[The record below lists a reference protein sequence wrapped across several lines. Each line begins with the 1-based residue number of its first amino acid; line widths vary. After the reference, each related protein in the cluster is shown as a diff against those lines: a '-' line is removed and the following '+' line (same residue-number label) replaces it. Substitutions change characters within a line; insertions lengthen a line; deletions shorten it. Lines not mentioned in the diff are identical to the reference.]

1 MKKMKDENIK
11 LEKLQVNLKKITHS
25 FIKQVNSMEAPVH
38 IYTHLDADGLSSG
51 AILGKALYRENIP
64 FQITVLRQLEKR
76 EISKISKNVE
86 QYHSYLIFSD
96 FGSGQYLE
104 LQTELI
110 NKNKYKNF
118 LVLDHHIP
126 QAVSSKADLNLIA
139 EVHETT
145 KDWQINPYFF
155 GIDGSVEITGAG
167 LCYYFAKCLKKENLD
182 LSPLA
187 LIGAIGDI
195 QNKGKNNSFLGIN
208 NLILEDAINSG
219 QIEVVNDLN
228 FSTLK
233 PLNEAIAYSNEIKLP
248 GLSKDVNK
256 SLIFLKTI
264 GILMENSDGKVKT
277 LNELDQDEK
286 QKISSAI
293 IEYAS
298 MKLNLEPSK
307 IIKKLIINR
316 YLLKNEPSNSVI
328 HDLKEFSKLLNACG
342 RTYNASLGIA
352 IAMGNRKEIYQQS
365 MEVLKNYR
373 KSLVKGLSWIE
384 NNNKIQQKDSIQYF
398 FGEEVISE
406 SIIGTISSILI
417 FEHGKGVDISKPIFG
432 LAKRTDEDVYKV
444 SGRAHESIVS
454 QGINL
459 SEVIREASQRS
470 NIESLGGG
478 HPPAAGTK
486 IPVDLVD
493 EFLENCNIAV
503 HNQISNKIAQT

>member
-1 MKKMKDENIK
+1 MNNENIK
-11 LEKLQVNLKKITHS
+11 LEKMNVNLKKITHS
-25 FIKQVNSMEAPVH
+25 FLNQIESMEAPVH

-76 EISKISKNVE
+76 EIKRILKKVE
-86 QYHSYLIFSD
+86 VYNNYLIFSD

-110 NKNKYKNF
+110 HKKKIKNF

-126 QAVSSKADLNLIA
+126 QNVSSKEDINLI
-139 EVHETT
+139 EEIHETT
-145 KDWQINPYFF
+145 KDWHVNPYFF
-155 GIDGSVEITGAG
+155 GIDGSFEIPGAG
-167 LCYYFAKCLKKENLD
+167 LCYYFAKCLKQENID

-187 LIGAIGDI
+187 LVGAIGDI
-195 QNKGKNNSFLGIN
+195 QNKGLNKSFLGIN
-208 NLILEDAINSG
+208 NLILEDAMNSG
-219 QIEVVNDLN
+219 QIEVINDLN

-233 PLNEAIAYSNEIKLP
+233 PLNEAIAYSKEIQLP
-248 GLSKDVNK
+248 GLSKDVNR

-264 GILMENSDGKVKT
+264 GILMENSEGKVKT

-298 MKLNLEPSK
+298 LKLNLEPSK
-307 IIKKLIINR
+307 ITKKLIINR
-316 YLLKNEPSNSVI
+316 YLLKNESSNSKI
-328 HDLKEFSKLLNACG
+328 HDIKEFSNLLNACG

-352 IAMGNRKEIYQQS
+352 IAMGDRKDIYQQS
-365 MEVLKNYR
+365 MDVLKTYR
-373 KSLVKGLSWIE
+373 KSLVESLSWIE

-417 FEHGKGVDISKPIFG
+417 FDHNKGVDISKPIFG

-444 SGRAHESIVS
+444 SGRAHEKIVS

-470 NIESLGGG
+470 NIETLGGG

-486 IPVDLVD
+486 IPIEKAE

-503 HNQISNKIAQT
+503 RNQMYKK

>member
-1 MKKMKDENIK
+1 MNNENIK
-11 LEKLQVNLKKITHS
+11 LEKLNVNLEKITHS
-25 FIKQVNSMEAPVH
+25 FLKQVESMEAPVH

-76 EISKISKNVE
+76 EITRIVKKVE
-86 QYHSYLIFSD
+86 DYNNYLIFSD

-110 NKNKYKNF
+110 HKKKIKNF

-126 QAVSSKADLNLIA
+126 QNVSSKEDINLIKDI
-139 EVHETT
+139 HETT
-145 KDWQINPYFF
+145 KDWHVNPYFF
-155 GIDGSVEITGAG
+155 GIDGSIEIPGAG
-167 LCYYFAKCLKKENLD
+167 LCYYFAKCLKQENID

-187 LIGAIGDI
+187 LVGAIGDI
-195 QNKGKNNSFLGIN
+195 QNKGLNKSFLGIN
-208 NLILEDAINSG
+208 NLILEDAMNSG

-233 PLNEAIAYSNEIKLP
+233 PLNEAIAYSKEIQLP
-248 GLSKDVNK
+248 GLSKDVNR

-264 GILMENSDGKVKT
+264 GILMENSEGKVKT

-298 MKLNLEPSK
+298 LKLNLEPSK
-307 IIKKLIINR
+307 ITKKLIINR
-316 YLLKNEPSNSVI
+316 YLLKNESSNSKI
-328 HDLKEFSKLLNACG
+328 HDIKEFSNLLNACG

-352 IAMGNRKEIYQQS
+352 IAMGDRKDIYQQS
-365 MEVLKNYR
+365 TDVLKTYR
-373 KSLVKGLSWIE
+373 KSLVESLSWIE

-417 FEHGKGVDISKPIFG
+417 FNHNKGVDISKPIFG
-432 LAKRTDEDVYKV
+432 LAKRADEDVYKV
-444 SGRAHESIVS
+444 SGRAHEKIVS

-459 SEVIREASQRS
+459 SEVIREANQRC
-470 NIESLGGG
+470 NIETLGGG

-486 IPVDLVD
+486 IPLEKVE
-493 EFLENCNIAV
+493 EFLENCNIV
-503 HNQISNKIAQT
+503 VRNQMHKK